1 MKSLFKAKL
10 KKDDL
15 PDFIQ
20 IRKKEI
26 KEEKIKDKNTNELR
40 LYKTHEIPIKI
51 KQEIADE
58 MGVTIRTAQRLYIRY
73 DISEMPESIESMELK
88 NKFDNTQI
96 KLLCN
101 EQESILYIDDDEKR
115 IEAIGK
121 LQKIRKDL
129 VSF

>member
-1 MKSLFKAKL
+1 MANLFKAKL

-26 KEEKIKDKNTNELR
+26 KEEKIKDKNTKELR
-40 LYKTHEIPIKI
+40 LYRPHEIPIKI

-58 MGVTIRTAQRLYIRY
+58 MGVTIRTAQRLYIKY

-129 VSF
+129 ISF

>member
-1 MKSLFKAKL
+1 MANLFKAKL

-26 KEEKIKDKNTNELR
+26 KEEKIKDKNTKELR
-40 LYKTHEIPIKI
+40 LYRPHEIPIKI
-51 KQEIADE
+51 KQEIANE
-58 MGVTIRTAQRLYIRY
+58 MGVTIRTAQRLYIKY

-129 VSF
+129 ISF

>member
-1 MKSLFKAKL
+1 MTNLFKAKL

-26 KEEKIKDKNTNELR
+26 KEEKIKDKNTKELR
-40 LYKTHEIPIKI
+40 LYRQHEIPIKI

-58 MGVTIRTAQRLYIRY
+58 MGVTIRTAQRLYIKY

>member
-1 MKSLFKAKL
+1 MTNIFKAKL

-26 KEEKIKDKNTNELR
+26 KEEKIKDKNTKELR
-40 LYKTHEIPIKI
+40 SYRSHEIPIKI

>member
-1 MKSLFKAKL
+1 MTNIFKAKL

-26 KEEKIKDKNTNELR
+26 KEEKIKDKNTKELR
-40 LYKTHEIPIKI
+40 SYRPHEIPIKI

-58 MGVTIRTAQRLYIRY
+58 MGVTIRTAQRLYIKY
-73 DISEMPESIESMELK
+73 DISEVPESIESMELK

>member
-1 MKSLFKAKL
+1 MANLFKAKL

-26 KEEKIKDKNTNELR
+26 REEKIKDKNTKELR
-40 LYKTHEIPIKI
+40 LYRPHEIPIKI
-51 KQEIADE
+51 KQEIANE
-58 MGVTIRTAQRLYIRY
+58 MGVTIRTAQRLYIKY

-129 VSF
+129 ISF